1 MVIHASDICAE
12 CTSVPCP
19 ISTHYYYVSAL
30 DVLIN
35 NAGVMHTANLENIT
49 EEHFDDSMA
58 VNVKS
63 ALRLTQNAVKWLEQ
77 SDLKTVVNVSSIAGL
92 RAYPG
97 TLPYKISKAAMD
109 QMTRCTGSYL
119 LATKVIFEV

>member
-1 MVIHASDICAE
+1 MVIHASVICAE
-12 CTSVPCP
+12 HKCSVCP
-19 ISTHYYYVSAL
+19 ISTYFYVSAL
-30 DVLIN
+30 DVLVN

-49 EEHFDDSMA
+49 EEHFDVSMA

-63 ALRLTQNAVKWLEQ
+63 ALRLTQNAVKWLEK